1 MSWDTKDMAEAL
13 LTAEPVAAPV
23 TAPVS
28 APAAEPVAEATVA
41 AVAKKNPQEVG
52 WVEKQA
58 YDYETY
64 NKSSKELFDEGL
76 APGGLGAQDW
86 ASNAAKYE
94 WDEDYGDVG
103 PAFPDLEKQ
112 LFGGEHRMRTGIEF
126 SK

>member
-1 MSWDTKDMAEAL
+1 MSWDTKGMAESL
-13 LTAEPVAAPV
+13 PTAEAA
-23 TAPVS
+23 TE
-28 APAAEPVAEATVA
+28 APAAVA
-41 AVAKKNPQEVG
+41 AAIPKKNPQEAG

-94 WDEDYGDVG
+94 WDEEYGDVG
-103 PAFPDLEKQ
+103 PAFPELELQ

>member
-1 MSWDTKDMAEAL
+1 MAESL
-13 LTAEPVAAPV
+13 PTAETA
-23 TAPVS
+23 TEAPVS
-28 APAAEPVAEATVA
+28 VA
-41 AVAKKNPQEVG
+41 AAIPKKNPQEAG

-94 WDEDYGDVG
+94 WDEEYGDVG
-103 PAFPDLEKQ
+103 PAFPELELQ

>member
-1 MSWDTKDMAEAL
+1 MDWDTKDMAEAL
-13 LTAEPVAAPV
+13 PTAEPSSEAPV
-23 TAPVS
+23 GGDATAP
-28 APAAEPVAEATVA
+28 
-41 AVAKKNPQEVG
+41 KKNPQEAG

-94 WDEDYGDVG
+94 WDEEYGDVG
-103 PAFPDLEKQ
+103 PAFPELELQ
-112 LFGGEHRMRTGIEF
+112 LFGSEHRMRTGIEF
-126 SK
+126 AK